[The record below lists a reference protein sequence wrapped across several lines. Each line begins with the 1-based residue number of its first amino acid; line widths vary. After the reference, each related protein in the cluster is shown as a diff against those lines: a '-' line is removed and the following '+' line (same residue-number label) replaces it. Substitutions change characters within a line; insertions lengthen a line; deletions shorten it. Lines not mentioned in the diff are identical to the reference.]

1 MSYFQGQLLKSW
13 TLRLLLLMQENVD
26 LSHRDVALIEYLDH
40 LYGYAMVLTRNKADA
55 EDLVQE
61 TYLRALKAVGDL
73 QTITAMKG
81 WLFTILRN
89 VWLNQ
94 RRRRLISPDR
104 MLYIDADENV
114 ANLIAKSSKDP
125 YAHYLSEL
133 DVARVRQAIQ
143 RLPLHFRE
151 IIVLREY
158 EELSYDEIATVM
170 QCAIGTV
177 MSRLARARAKLRPL
191 LSSNLRP
198 LPKRD

>member
-1 MSYFQGQLLKSW
+1 MHWNF
-13 TLRLLLLMQENVD
+13 D
-26 LSHRDVALIEYLDH
+26 LSHRDAALIEYLDS

-61 TYLRALKAVGDL
+61 TYIRAVTAARDL
-73 QTITAMKG
+73 QTITALKG

-94 RRRRLISPDR
+94 RRRRLTSPDR
-104 MLYIDADENV
+104 MLYIDAGETV
-114 ANLIAKSSKDP
+114 ANLIAEPSKDP
-125 YAHYLSEL
+125 HAHYLSEL

-143 RLPLHFRE
+143 QLPVHFRE

-158 EELSYDEIATVM
+158 EELSYHEIATVM

-177 MSRLARARAKLRPL
+177 MSRLARARARLRVL
-191 LSSNLRP
+191 LSSDLRP
-198 LPKRD
+198 KPKE